1 MSVGVAIIGS
11 GVFVREKHLPAVQE
25 APSLSLK
32 ALYSRSLKTA
42 QDLGSDLSGVDL
54 YSEDA
59 GDGKTYSDLLARS
72 DIQGVI
78 IALPIT
84 AQPTYIKAALSAGK
98 HVLSEKPIA
107 KDVASARELLAW
119 YEQNIDKSKATWGV
133 AENFRFFESYQW
145 GAAKVAELGKVVSF
159 SSKVHAYIKEDN
171 KYYATSWRKQPTHQ
185 GGFLLDGG
193 VHFVAATRLLLGA
206 DVKPTS
212 VSAHTVQHLPYLPP
226 VDSVEAVWKLSNGA
240 SGTFSNTFAA
250 PVGITEY
257 RVVCER
263 GTVTT
268 GFGSVPMSPA
278 YVSVKRADSDEEERK
293 EFPEAGFGVHLE
305 VAAWGEKLE
314 KGGFDERQAPKEA
327 LKDLEILEAMLKS
340 GEQGGV
346 PVSIHSS

>member
-1 MSVGVAIIGS
+1 MTL
-11 GVFVREKHLPAVQE
+11 HQLTLP
-25 APSLSLK
+25 S
-32 ALYSRSLKTA
+32 
-42 QDLGSDLSGVDL
+42 
-54 YSEDA
+54 
-59 GDGKTYSDLLARS
+59 
-72 DIQGVI
+72 
-78 IALPIT
+78 LPIT

-171 KYYATSWRKQPTHQ
+171 KYY
-185 GGFLLDGG
+185 
-193 VHFVAATRLLLGA
+193 
-206 DVKPTS
+206 
-212 VSAHTVQHLPYLPP
+212 
-226 VDSVEAVWKLSNGA
+226 
-240 SGTFSNTFAA
+240 A